1 MDIRELRIGNFV
13 TWSDDN
19 DILSVLT
26 ITGITSPD
34 TVWINWE
41 WNDGTKD
48 STDSGIDDIN
58 PIPITP
64 EWLERLGFENLNGRY
79 TVGTHKH
86 PYDPDKISW
95 DGKVVRYEV
104 MRYSSVIYS
113 VKYVHQIQNLFY
125 ALTGEELTTK

>member
-34 TVWINWE
+34 TVWIDWE

-64 EWLERLGFENLNGRY
+64 EWLERLGFEKMPPKNHWEEYWDKGILRLYITDG
-79 TVGTHKH
+79 
-86 PYDPDKISW
+86 KISPIA
-95 DGKVVRYEV
+95 
-104 MRYSSVIYS
+104 VIHS
-113 VKYVHQIQNLFY
+113 KKPKYVHQLQNLFY
-125 ALTGEELTTK
+125 ALTGEELTIK